1 MMATRKTRDDLGG
14 MDNMFHEKGEMAPS
28 RRTAAPAASAAP
40 KARPKVKTMPSS
52 KAQPVLRGAVTLQTA
67 TPNQPRLK
75 GAVTPQKTYSNL
87 QGAVTPQRASSFLQ
101 GAVTPQT
108 ATTNLRRK
116 PISENPFKFLRA
128 TNSGSIDRPALPNPI
143 PTGKAADGILSAKL
157 RRMLNRDRNRV
168 VGPK

>member
-1 MMATRKTRDDLGG
+1 MATRKTRDDLGG

-40 KARPKVKTMPSS
+40 KKRPKVKTMPSS

-87 QGAVTPQRASSFLQ
+87 QGAVTPQ
-101 GAVTPQT
+101 T
-108 ATTNLRRK
+108 ATPNTRRLPVAK
-116 PISENPFKFLRA
+116 NPFSFIRA
-128 TNSGSIDRPALPNPI
+128 VNSGSIDRPALPNPI